1 MALTPAQQDF
11 LHETAKEL
19 AAAPAVGGERGRIME
34 RAAATLGKSKKS
46 VYALLKKH
54 TGWSSGR
61 KTRADKGETC
71 VDRELALAVG
81 GLSHLSERQTGKRI
95 TSIKAARE
103 RLAANG
109 LGIVNPETG
118 EVIMPSAST
127 LSRAMRRYACH
138 PDQLGA
144 ARPATELR
152 SLHPNHTW
160 EIDASVCVMYR
171 LKGGGVGLINERDY
185 NKDKPGK
192 LIEIAKQR
200 IIRYVVADHYSAC
213 LYVRYDQAP
222 GEDAQGVI
230 STLVNAISDR
240 GERDPMHGVP
250 VQLLMDKGSGN
261 KSTLVTQFLQDLD
274 IVPLWHEAGNPRTKG
289 SVECSQ
295 NLVEKGFESRL
306 RFMEIPSLEELQ
318 RQADAWRRHFNAH
331 AVLTRAGRPRNNIW
345 ISITD
350 GQLKTVERSVLEAIA
365 HWQDVRRK
373 IDGKFRISVDTHI
386 PGLPPQEYDLRE
398 LGYHGLCVDDQVTVR
413 LNPFRAP
420 AITVIKELAS
430 GEELR
435 FEVQPLEK
443 DAGGRDITAPVIG
456 ESFRRAPDTPAET
469 ALKEIKMRA
478 YGTDSIEEAEKA
490 HKARNRVPYAGLDI
504 MADVKEA
511 PQYLRRKGEALPV
524 DTPQVAPMPL
534 SHAQA
539 AQRLKALCGEVWSA
553 DPAACMALV
562 RKRFP
567 VQVPEGALEELAGAI
582 QERFAPRPATVIR
595 FEGGRACAN

>member
-171 LKGGGVGLINERDY
+171 LKGGGVRLLDEKIY

-192 LIEIAKQR
+192 LVEIAGQR
-200 IIRYVVADHYSAC
+200 VVRYIVADHFSDAFY
-213 LYVRYDQAP
+213 LRYEQAK

-230 STLVNAISDR
+230 RTLVEAISDR
-240 GERDPMHGVP
+240 GERDPLHGVP

-261 KSTLVTQFLQDLD
+261 LSSLVRDFLDNLGV
-274 IVPLWHEAGNPRTKG
+274 IPLTHEAGNPRAKG
-289 SVECSQ
+289 TVECLQ

-306 RFMEIPSLEELQ
+306 RFMETPSIEELQ

-331 AVLTRAGRPRNNIW
+331 AVLTRAGRPRNNLW
-345 ISITD
+345 IGITD
-350 GQLKTVERSVLEAIA
+350 GQLKTVDRSVLEAIA

-373 IDGKFRISVDTHI
+373 IDGKFRISVDTRACGVH
-386 PGLPPQEYDLRE
+386 EYDLRE
-398 LGYHGLCVDDQVTVR
+398 LGYHGLCVGDSVVVR

-420 AITVIKELAS
+420 AITVIKELPS

-435 FEVQPLEK
+435 FEVRPIEK
-443 DAGGRDITAPVIG
+443 DAAGRDITAPVIG

-478 YGTDSIEEAEKA
+478 YGTDSLEEAEKA

-524 DTPQVAPMPL
+524 DTPQAAPMPL

-539 AQRLKALCGEVWSA
+539 AQRLKALCGEVWSS